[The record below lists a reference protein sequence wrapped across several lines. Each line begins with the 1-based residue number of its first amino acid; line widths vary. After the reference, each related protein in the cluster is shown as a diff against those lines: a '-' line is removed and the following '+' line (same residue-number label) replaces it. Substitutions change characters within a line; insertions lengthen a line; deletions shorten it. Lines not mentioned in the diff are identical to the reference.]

1 MYGLSLNAVEGILWS
16 ADITC
21 TDKRAGWVIC
31 TGLKAGF
38 IFMLGLNT
46 AWRIIYD
53 ANITYTDLR
62 AGWVIYRGDRLC
74 WCWWPTTVMGTLPE
88 TLLYSRLAAVFLLT

>member
-1 MYGLSLNAVEGILWS
+1 MGLNAVEGIIWS

-21 TDKRAGWVIC
+21 TDQGAGWVIC

-38 IFMLGLNT
+38 FFILSLNA

-53 ANITYTDLR
+53 TNITYTDLR
-62 AGWVIYRGDRLC
+62 AGWVIFRGDRLC
-74 WCWWPTTVMGTLPE
+74 
-88 TLLYSRLAAVFLLT
+88 